1 MDIKDALDKF
11 PSPDTIVTTTTH
23 LPSIKANICGRLNA
37 FEDQFDKHTKEV
49 GDEVKGVK
57 EQLEALTGKVEAL
70 DARQQAA
77 LQANN
82 ALERKVKE
90 LDVIVRQLVTVVNAG
105 QRALGGSPS
114 KPQTK
119 ITGPSTTLP
128 PQYNASAMSMPP
140 WPTVPA
146 TSATRGTSVPSALGM
161 TEPPTG
167 GSSASDRRGYRR
179 RRSTLFGEPN
189 SDERPS
195 KRMAGAVHGSVTG
208 KDNNDSPSDKTF
220 KKGPAKPPAN
230 WSFDL

>member
-1 MDIKDALDKF
+1 
-11 PSPDTIVTTTTH
+11 
-23 LPSIKANICGRLNA
+23 
-37 FEDQFDKHTKEV
+37 
-49 GDEVKGVK
+49 
-57 EQLEALTGKVEAL
+57 VEAL

-105 QRALGGSPS
+105 QRALGPGSPS
-114 KPQTK
+114 KPSTESSSTTQTK
-119 ITGPSTTLP
+119 PIEPPTTLP
-128 PQYNASAMSMPP
+128 PRDNPPAMLIPP
-140 WPTVPA
+140 WPTVSA
-146 TSATRGTSVPSALGM
+146 ASATRGTSVPSALGM

-208 KDNNDSPSDKTF
+208 NDNNDSPSDKTF